1 MWCFRVL
8 RRMEP
13 LAKKVSG
20 YAMEST
26 QQVNYAQNSQRKKF
40 LLHVKQE
47 MANRL
52 QTKKAWQQLIQQLTH
67 ERYDDL
73 SRFIQILYGPVI
85 ISVGH

>member
-1 MWCFRVL
+1 MFSTEYMWCFRVL

-67 ERYDDL
+67 ERYGDL
-73 SRFIQILYGPVI
+73 SRFI
-85 ISVGH
+85 